1 MIVLAQAGT
10 EVSAVCGDQPSLVC
24 ERVYEWSGSR
34 VLAELATW
42 FIERGLT
49 VLLILLAGWL
59 VSRVVKRAI
68 EHFRE
73 KIDRPSLRDVG
84 RDPLVS
90 QEAEEL
96 RAKARAD
103 TLVTVFRSVALIIIW
118 VFTGLLALG
127 QLGINLA
134 PLIAGAG
141 IAGIAIAWGSKSAI
155 EDFLSGLFMMIED
168 TYSVGDDIDFG
179 KGRGTVEKVSLRS
192 TSIRTRQGVVWTVPN
207 GKIAHIAN
215 FSQLWARAQVDIE
228 VSYNCLYA
236 KLWARAQVD
245 IEVSYNCDLRQA
257 MEVIRQAGQEMW
269 EDPEWGD
276 DELSE
281 PPQVKGVQSLGES
294 GIFIRVRAK
303 TRSSVQWRTERELR
317 LRIKEALDAA
327 GIEMP
332 FPHRTLIVQHG
343 EDGGIT

>member
-10 EVSAVCGDQPSLVC
+10 GLSAACGEQSSFVCD
-24 ERVYEWSGSR
+24 RVYEWSNSR
-34 VLAELATW
+34 LLAELAAW
-42 FIERGLT
+42 FVERGLT
-49 VLLILLAGWL
+49 VLLILLGGWL
-59 VSRVVKRAI
+59 VTRIVKRAI
-68 EHFRE
+68 EHFKER
-73 KIDRPSLRDVG
+73 IDRPSLRDVG
-84 RDPLVS
+84 RDPSVS
-90 QEAEEL
+90 EEAETL
-96 RAKARAD
+96 RAKARAE
-103 TLVTVFRSVALIIIW
+103 TLAGVLRSVALIFIW
-118 VFTGLLALG
+118 ALTALLALG
-127 QLGINLA
+127 QLDINLG

-141 IAGIAIAWGSKSAI
+141 IVGLAIGFGSQ
-155 EDFLSGLFMMIED
+155 EMVRDFLSGVFMMIED

-207 GKIAHIAN
+207 GKIAHVAN
-215 FSQLWARAQVDIE
+215 FSQLWARAQIDV
-228 VSYNCLYA
+228 
-236 KLWARAQVD
+236 
-245 IEVSYNCDLRQA
+245 EVSYNCDLRQA

-269 EDPEWGD
+269 EDPEWGG

-332 FPHRTLIVQHG
+332 FPHRTLIVRRG
-343 EDGGIT
+343 EDGKVI

>member
-1 MIVLAQAGT
+1 MIVLAQAGI
-10 EVSAVCGDQPSLVC
+10 EVSAVCGEQPTFVC

-34 VLAELATW
+34 LLAELATW
-42 FIERGLT
+42 FVERGLT
-49 VLLILLAGWL
+49 VLLILLVGWL

-103 TLVTVFRSVALIIIW
+103 TLATVFRSVALILIW

-141 IAGIAIAWGSKSAI
+141 IAGVAIGFGSKAAI

-207 GKIAHIAN
+207 GRIDFVAN
-215 FSQLWARAQVDIE
+215 FSQLWARAQIDVE
-228 VSYNCLYA
+228 VSY
-236 KLWARAQVD
+236 D
-245 IEVSYNCDLRQA
+245 CDLRQA

-269 EDPEWGD
+269 EDPEWGG

-343 EDGGIT
+343 KDGGIT

>member
-1 MIVLAQAGT
+1 MIVLAQT
-10 EVSAVCGDQPSLVC
+10 SAVCGDQPTLIC

-34 VLAELATW
+34 LLAGLASW
-42 FIERGLT
+42 FVERGLT
-49 VLLILLAGWL
+49 VMAILLVGWL
-59 VSRVVKRAI
+59 VSRVVIRAI
-68 EHFRE
+68 EHFKE

-84 RDPLVS
+84 RDPAVS
-90 QEAEEL
+90 EEAEEL
-96 RAKARAD
+96 RAKARAE
-103 TLVTVFRSVALIIIW
+103 TLATVFRSVALIAIW

-141 IAGIAIAWGSKSAI
+141 IVGVAIGFGSRSAI
-155 EDFLSGLFMMIED
+155 EDFLSGLFMMMED

-179 KGRGTVEKVSLRS
+179 KGRGTVERVSLRS
-192 TSIRTRQGVVWTVPN
+192 TSIRTRQGVVWTIPN
-207 GKIAHIAN
+207 GKITHLGN
-215 FSQLWARAQVDIE
+215 FSQ
-228 VSYNCLYA
+228 
-236 KLWARAQVD
+236 LWARAQVD

-257 MEVIRQAGQEMW
+257 MEVIRQAGQDMW
-269 EDPEWGD
+269 EDPEWGE

-303 TRSSVQWRTERELR
+303 TEPSVQWRTERELR

-332 FPHRTLIVQHG
+332 YPHRTLIVQRG
-343 EDGGIT
+343 EGGGEVGQAVPL

>member
-10 EVSAVCGDQPSLVC
+10 EASAVCGDQPSLVC

-34 VLAELATW
+34 VLTELATW

-141 IAGIAIAWGSKSAI
+141 IAGVAIAWGSKSAI

-228 VSYNCLYA
+228 VSYNC
-236 KLWARAQVD
+236 
-245 IEVSYNCDLRQA
+245 DLRQA
-257 MEVIRQAGQEMW
+257 MEVIRHAGQEMW

-332 FPHRTLIVQHG
+332 FPHRTLIVRHG

>member
-1 MIVLAQAGT
+1 MIVLAQT
-10 EVSAVCGDQPSLVC
+10 PAVCGDQPSLIC

-34 VLAELATW
+34 VLGGLAAW
-42 FIERGLT
+42 FVERGLA

-73 KIDRPSLRDVG
+73 RIDRPSLRDVG

-103 TLVTVFRSVALIIIW
+103 TLATVFRSVALIAIW

-141 IAGIAIAWGSKSAI
+141 IVGVAIGFGSRSAI
-155 EDFLSGLFMMIED
+155 EDFLSGLFMMVED

-207 GKIAHIAN
+207 GKIAHVAN
-215 FSQLWARAQVDIE
+215 FSQ
-228 VSYNCLYA
+228 
-236 KLWARAQVD
+236 LWARAQVD

-257 MEVIRQAGQEMW
+257 MEVIRQAGQDMW

-303 TRSSVQWRTERELR
+303 TRPSVQWRTERELR
-317 LRIKEALDAA
+317 LRIKEALDTA

-332 FPHRTLIVQHG
+332 FPHRTLIVRQG
-343 EDGGIT
+343 EGSGEIKGAVPL

>member
-1 MIVLAQAGT
+1 MLAG
-10 EVSAVCGDQPSLVC
+10 
-24 ERVYEWSGSR
+24 
-34 VLAELATW
+34 LAAW
-42 FIERGLT
+42 FVERGLA

-103 TLVTVFRSVALIIIW
+103 TLATVFRSVALIGIW

-141 IAGIAIAWGSKSAI
+141 IVGVAIGFGSRSAI
-155 EDFLSGLFMMIED
+155 EDFLSGLFMMVED

-207 GKIAHIAN
+207 GKIAHVAN
-215 FSQLWARAQVDIE
+215 FSQ
-228 VSYNCLYA
+228 
-236 KLWARAQVD
+236 LWARAQVD

-257 MEVIRQAGQEMW
+257 MEAIRQAGQDMW

-303 TRSSVQWRTERELR
+303 TRPSVQWRTERELR

-332 FPHRTLIVQHG
+332 FPHRTLIVRQG
-343 EDGGIT
+343 EGSGEIKGAVQL

>member
-207 GKIAHIAN
+207 GKIVHIAN
-215 FSQLWARAQVDIE
+215 FSQ
-228 VSYNCLYA
+228 
-236 KLWARAQVD
+236 LWARAQVD